1 VGKKGRTFMLL
12 FWGSAQSFNFLFFDD
27 GPIKV
32 ASSKELKKIKNKN
45 WASPLIN
52 S

>member
-1 VGKKGRTFMLL
+1 MLL
-12 FWGSAQSFNFLFFDD
+12 FWGVPNLSKKFDD

-32 ASSKELKKIKNKN
+32 ASSKELKKIKKIN
-45 WASPLIN
+45 WVSPLTN